1 MRYVSPDR
9 YSDTTSINQP
19 ATLTPDRRHKQ
30 FVSKSRPFRNR
41 NRPESFLLPVVVLLF
56 LSLVGCQTPHTLLE
70 IGDLEPSSMGSEEF
84 LSLPPDYHTSLEGI
98 SGSGRLLISQPGN
111 SDRLSLVFHSDRS
124 ASLITFRNRVGME
137 GGKLLATRDSILVY
151 NRIEKQAERYPLR
164 EGHLTELG
172 ALATVNLTDLF
183 HFSVS
188 ELEIDS
194 VYEDDNHFI
203 GFTPDGVRITVEKD
217 RSYILEV
224 RYPKQSGHP
233 YSRVQYESYEN
244 YGSFFLPRK
253 ITLFSP
259 GGETRLILLV
269 QQLEAN
275 PNLPPL
281 RIDLPGDTTILTL

>member
-1 MRYVSPDR
+1 M
-9 YSDTTSINQP
+9 N
-19 ATLTPDRRHKQ
+19 
-30 FVSKSRPFRNR
+30 RPLCNR
-41 NRPESFLLPVVVLLF
+41 NHQESFF
-56 LSLVGCQTPHTLLE
+56 LSVVALLLLSLAGCQTPHTLLE
-70 IGDLEPSSMGSEEF
+70 IGDLEPSSMSSVEF
-84 LSLPPDYHTSLEGI
+84 RNLPPDYHNSLNGI

-111 SDRLSLVFHSDRS
+111 SDRLSLDFQSNRS
-124 ASLITFRNRVGME
+124 ASLVTFRNRVGME

-151 NRIEKQAERYPLR
+151 NRIEKQAEHYPLR

-188 ELEIDS
+188 GLEIDS

-217 RSYILEV
+217 RGYILEV
-224 RYPKQSGHP
+224 RYPKQTDHP
-233 YSRVQYESYEN
+233 YSRVQYESYET
-244 YGSFFLPRK
+244 YASFFLPRK
-253 ITLFSP
+253 ITLFGP

-281 RIDLPGDTTILTL
+281 RIDLPGDTTIMTL